1 MLTATTSSGP
11 PSCYSHDHIVFLS
24 INRFERKK
32 NIALAVQ
39 ALAVLRQTLPEDTFK
54 RVHLVVA
61 GGYDPRVKENVEYFE
76 HLTELANAQGLL
88 GEEESVSF
96 VKSFTDAEK
105 VRMLQ
110 MCAAVLYT
118 PDREHFGTWHTHATL
133 YCALRW
139 LARGITSPHAA
150 RAPAG
155 IVPLECMAASRPV
168 IAVASGGPLETVV
181 HEKTG
186 FLCEQTP
193 ESFAAAMERV
203 VKDKDMVL
211 RMGKAARKH
220 VETHFSRKSFATK
233 LEALSQFTVGTSV
246 TDSVLATVKG
256 LDLPM
261 AASKRVPARKC
272 GRVSLC
278 LITLVLAALL
288 AVAVFFGARFAFR
301 GAVWLMSPVGS

>member
-39 ALAVLRQTLPEDTFK
+39 ALAVLRKTLPEDTFK

-110 MCAAVLYT
+110 MCAAVVSSLH
-118 PDREHFGTWHTHATL
+118 EHMLSPNHPVHKLPPTIANYIIYFGTPANNLPLRIRHYDLDPGGGEGKNDGIGGMHNTM
-133 YCALRW
+133 CAR
-139 LARGITSPHAA
+139 RST
-150 RAPAG
+150 
-155 IVPLECMAASRPV
+155 VPKPIEP
-168 IAVASGGPLETVV
+168 
-181 HEKTG
+181 
-186 FLCEQTP
+186 
-193 ESFAAAMERV
+193 
-203 VKDKDMVL
+203 
-211 RMGKAARKH
+211 
-220 VETHFSRKSFATK
+220 
-233 LEALSQFTVGTSV
+233 
-246 TDSVLATVKG
+246 
-256 LDLPM
+256 
-261 AASKRVPARKC
+261 
-272 GRVSLC
+272 
-278 LITLVLAALL
+278 
-288 AVAVFFGARFAFR
+288 
-301 GAVWLMSPVGS
+301 

>member
-1 MLTATTSSGP
+1 MSISAPSKGACDVGVEHFDTAQSVALTRHFVLTATTSSGP

-39 ALAVLRQTLPEDTFK
+39 ALAVLRKTLPEDTFK

-118 PDREHFGTWHTHATL
+118 PDREHFGTWHTHATRN
-133 YCALRW
+133 CALRW
-139 LARGITSPHAA
+139 LARGDNVTSR
-150 RAPAG
+150 RAHLQVSCRWSAWLRHG
-155 IVPLECMAASRPV
+155 RSSPLRVADHWRRWCTRRRVSCVSRRRRASRRRWS
-168 IAVASGGPLETVV
+168 A
-181 HEKTG
+181 
-186 FLCEQTP
+186 
-193 ESFAAAMERV
+193 
-203 VKDKDMVL
+203 
-211 RMGKAARKH
+211 
-220 VETHFSRKSFATK
+220 
-233 LEALSQFTVGTSV
+233 
-246 TDSVLATVKG
+246 
-256 LDLPM
+256 
-261 AASKRVPARKC
+261 
-272 GRVSLC
+272 
-278 LITLVLAALL
+278 
-288 AVAVFFGARFAFR
+288 
-301 GAVWLMSPVGS
+301 W

>member
-1 MLTATTSSGP
+1 MLASSTMTLPSVSRSLATFVLTATTSSGP

-39 ALAVLRQTLPEDTFK
+39 ALAVLRKTLPEDTFK

-139 LARGITSPHAA
+139 LAQVITSPHAA
-150 RAPAG
+150 RTCRYRATGVHGCVAAG
-155 IVPLECMAASRPV
+155 HRRCEWR
-168 IAVASGGPLETVV
+168 T
-181 HEKTG
+181 TG
-186 FLCEQTP
+186 
-193 ESFAAAMERV
+193 
-203 VKDKDMVL
+203 D
-211 RMGKAARKH
+211 G
-220 VETHFSRKSFATK
+220 
-233 LEALSQFTVGTSV
+233 
-246 TDSVLATVKG
+246 
-256 LDLPM
+256 
-261 AASKRVPARKC
+261 
-272 GRVSLC
+272 
-278 LITLVLAALL
+278 
-288 AVAVFFGARFAFR
+288 GAREDRFL
-301 GAVWLMSPVGS
+301 V